1 MRKFLPQ
8 LLASLSLLT
17 VAAVAQ
23 ADGFQSN
30 SSIIGAVESFL
41 EQHIDD
47 KKKSRIDVGALDA
60 RLRLTPCNN
69 ELETFFLKG
78 SRAFGRTTVGVRCTV
93 PKPWT
98 IYVPATVKIYGKV
111 LATSHPV
118 ARGTRITKNDIK
130 TLDYELALL
139 SSGYYVDPNNIVGK
153 IAKRPIPTGR
163 VFRPALLD
171 APRLVQRG
179 EEVTILAETKGLK
192 VQMPG
197 VALMDGSAQD
207 KITIRNKASK
217 KVIQGTVVAA
227 GVVKVRM

>member
-1 MRKFLPQ
+1 MRKYLHQ
-8 LLASLSLLT
+8 LFASVSILT
-17 VAAVAQ
+17 VAVVAQ
-23 ADGFQSN
+23 ANAFQSS

-47 KKKSRIDVGALDA
+47 KKKSRIEVGALDA
-60 RLRLTPCNN
+60 RLRLTSCNN
-69 ELETFFLKG
+69 ELDTFFLKG
-78 SRAFGRTTVGVRCTV
+78 SRALGRTTVGVRCAA

-111 LATSHPV
+111 LTTSRPV
-118 ARGTRITKNDIK
+118 ARGARVTKNDIK
-130 TLDYELALL
+130 MLDYELALL
-139 SSGYYVDPNNIVGK
+139 SSGYYVDPKNIVGK
-153 IAKRPIPTGR
+153 IAKRLIPAGR

-192 VQMPG
+192 VQVPG
-197 VALMDGSAQD
+197 IALMDGSAQD